1 MGGAIVTLAAY
12 GGVMALM
19 WYTYRETRLR
29 SDEGAGNAAPEATT
43 GTAELQGAEQDEGG
57 NRITDSIAE
66 RCDILSTRYHLTR
79 RESEVLYLLAQG
91 RTRTFIQ
98 EELVLSVSTVKT
110 HISHIYTKLGVHDRQ
125 GIMDLVLES
134 DSGTSKS
141 TL

>member
-1 MGGAIVTLAAY
+1 M
-12 GGVMALM
+12 
-19 WYTYRETRLR
+19 
-29 SDEGAGNAAPEATT
+29 
-43 GTAELQGAEQDEGG
+43 
-57 NRITDSIAE
+57 
-66 RCDILSTRYHLTR
+66 
-79 RESEVLYLLAQG
+79 LYLLAQG